1 MNNPISLHGGVTL
14 TINGLPVTVSQG
26 STILSALNAASVET
40 PRLCFLDGLAPVNAC
55 RLCVVELEGAR
66 TLVPSCSRRAEQ
78 GMVVL
83 TDSVRVRHARKL
95 VLELLLSSVD
105 LSLVEPEIARWIEFY
120 GADLERFGS
129 RSASSKTSR
138 DSGRA
143 GSHEPQ
149 EPGTIA
155 TAATP
160 VKVDNDLFVR
170 DYSKCVLCYRCVEAC
185 GADAQNTF
193 AIAVAGRGFEARI
206 STEFVIP
213 LNESACVFCGN
224 CIGVCPTGALMPKS
238 EFDMREAGTWCE
250 EKQTVTRTVCPYC
263 GVGCNL
269 ELTVQDDRIVKASSP
284 RDHDITNGNLCIKG
298 RFGWEYVN
306 STPERR
312 AKKDEGP

>member
-1 MNNPISLHGGVTL
+1 MTNPISLHGGATL
-14 TINGLPVTVSQG
+14 TINGFPVTVSQG
-26 STILSALNAASVET
+26 STILDALNAASVET
-40 PRLCFLDGLAPVNAC
+40 PRLCFLEGLTPVNAC

-66 TLVPSCSRRAEQ
+66 TLVPACSRRAEQ

-83 TDSVRVRHARKL
+83 TDSVRVKHARKL

-105 LSLVEPEIARWIEFY
+105 LSLLTADIARWIEFY
-120 GADLERFGS
+120 GADLERFGKKAA
-129 RSASSKTSR
+129 RAETNH
-138 DSGRA
+138 DACRA
-143 GSHEPQ
+143 GSHEALK
-149 EPGTIA
+149 PGEIGSV
-155 TAATP
+155 ATP
-160 VKVDNDLFVR
+160 VKIDNDLFVR
-170 DYSKCVLCYRCVEAC
+170 DYSKCILCYRCVEAC

-238 EFDMREAGTWCE
+238 EFDMREVGNWCE
-250 EKQTVTRTVCPYC
+250 EKQAVTRTVCPYC

-312 AKKDEGP
+312 GSGEKE